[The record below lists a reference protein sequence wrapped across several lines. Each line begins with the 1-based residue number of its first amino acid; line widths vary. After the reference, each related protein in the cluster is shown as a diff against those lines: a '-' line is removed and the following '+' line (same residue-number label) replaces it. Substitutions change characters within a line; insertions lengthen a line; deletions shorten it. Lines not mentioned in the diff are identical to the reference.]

1 MTSQSE
7 LVSPITDASGV
18 STGTDELRGQVM
30 AADDDDD
37 MTWLED
43 VQDPRSEEGDRR
55 ATRGVQRRPEVQSM
69 GRSFPDI
76 IVHHQRNMTI
86 QLRPGFFRRRSNFK
100 CHLTFIEYASPAT
113 AVFLCMCILF
123 LLISHGESDCD
134 HRFVATQWKFHR
146 KSLKA
151 ALKST
156 ATAQM
161 KDNFQKPVN
170 DNVNIPRLTLRNS
183 SP

>member
-1 MTSQSE
+1 MTYQSE

-86 QLRPGFFRRRSNFK
+86 QLRPVFVFEGG
-100 CHLTFIEYASPAT
+100 
-113 AVFLCMCILF
+113 VFLFVSTMSVRFMGMDSLQHPRGCMWF
-123 LLISHGESDCD
+123 LGRCEVRALTIATVGFGCCCCCCGSM
-134 HRFVATQWKFHR
+134 RFCWHAVL
-146 KSLKA
+146 S
-151 ALKST
+151 
-156 ATAQM
+156 
-161 KDNFQKPVN
+161 
-170 DNVNIPRLTLRNS
+170 
-183 SP
+183 